1 MNSPTS
7 TDSPETRDRQAAM
20 PAPLTRQSPR
30 GRPSL
35 MNPPA
40 VLEKIRQL
48 ASREHGLFR
57 IHHTHSGLYAR
68 ARRQF
73 GSWAEA
79 VRAAGIDY
87 GHSLEVA
94 RRRSSD
100 GRRRRRRNAFRPKP

>member
-1 MNSPTS
+1 MNAPSS
-7 TDSPETRDRQAAM
+7 DQPERRERLLAM
-20 PAPLTRQSPR
+20 PASLTRQNQR

-35 MNPPA
+35 MNPHT

-48 ASREHGLFR
+48 AGREQGLFR

-79 VRAAGIDY
+79 VRAAGVDY
-87 GHSLEVA
+87 GRCLDVA
-94 RRRSSD
+94 RRRSTD
-100 GRRRRRRNAFRPKP
+100 GRRRRRRNPARPKP